1 MRTLCAVI
9 VAGLALLGSASSHA
23 ATPSLYFH
31 YAANCTFSIVDDSG
45 SPVTTIAPG
54 TYQVVVDSPFTF
66 SSETGGCSYVQF
78 QLTGP
83 GSVSVTT
90 TLGTGDSEI
99 ELFTVTLLP
108 SSTYVAVDNNNP
120 GSTRRTFTTAAG
132 GTPTQVAAGGSGSSS
147 SSSSSGTKGTA
158 SGGQSGSPIGTSLP
172 GETLRGTL
180 VATVKPNGTITLTK
194 NGKPVQSLTAGRS
207 SFTIRDESGKS
218 GFTVQAIRSDPIIL
232 TSGAFVGKKSKALT
246 LNRGQWLFYGTFVGK
261 KTYFLV
267 TA

>member
-1 MRTLCAVI
+1 MVCAGI
-9 VAGLALLGSASSHA
+9 VAGLALLGSASSYA

-45 SPVTTIAPG
+45 NPVTTLAPG
-54 TYQVVVDSPFTF
+54 AYQVVVDAPFAF
-66 SSETGGCSYVQF
+66 SSEAGACSYVQF

-83 GSVSVTT
+83 GGVSIST

-99 ELFTVTLLP
+99 EQFSATFLP

-120 GSTRRTFTTAAG
+120 GLTRRTFSTAAG
-132 GTPTQVAAGGSGSSS
+132 GTPTQVPAGGSGPS
-147 SSSSSGTKGTA
+147 SSSSSGSSKGSA
-158 SGGQSGSPIGTSLP
+158 SGGQSSSPIGNALP
-172 GETLRGTL
+172 GGALRGTL

-194 NGKPVQSLTAGRS
+194 NGKAVRSLTAGRY
-207 SFTIRDESGKS
+207 SFTVLDESDKS
-218 GFTVQAIRSDPIIL
+218 GFTVQAIRSDPIIV
-232 TSGAFVGKKSKALT
+232 TSAGFVGKKSKSLT

>member
-1 MRTLCAVI
+1 VRMLCAAV
-9 VAGLALLGSASSHA
+9 VAGLALLASAPSYA

-45 SPVTTIAPG
+45 NPVTAVAPG
-54 TYQVVVDSPFTF
+54 TYQVVVDSPFAF

-83 GSVSVTT
+83 GGVGVTT

-99 ELFTVTLLP
+99 ELFTITLLP

-132 GTPTQVAAGGSGSSS
+132 GAPAQVAAGGSGPSSS
-147 SSSSSGTKGTA
+147 PSSGSSKGTA
-158 SGGQSGSPIGTSLP
+158 SGGQAGSPIGTSLP
-172 GETLRGTL
+172 GATLRGRL
-180 VATVKPNGTITLTK
+180 VATVKPNGAITLTT
-194 NGKPVQSLTAGRS
+194 NGKPVRSLSAGRY
-207 SFTIRDESGKS
+207 SFTVLDESGKS
-218 GFTVQAIRSDPIIL
+218 GFTVQAIRSDPIIV

-267 TA
+267 TS